1 MASDH
6 PQGTLPQVTKVLVL
20 AVVVGTILLM
30 LFKLVFPEVEIA
42 DVMNIIGF
50 ISLIIAVGLN
60 LAWTRFRRRAGRSTP
75 RPCPRSRRRRTIRRA
90 RRARSNARP
99 PR

>member
-60 LAWTRFRRRAGRSTP
+60 LAWTRFRRRGETNDS
-75 RPCPRSRRRRTIRRA
+75 
-90 RRARSNARP
+90 
-99 PR
+99 